1 MSLGVPRIQTGGLAV
16 STFSQGCDTRLT
28 DQAHDD
34 EDDISGGRPRAK
46 SDTSFLSAQSAQT
59 LLPPSTPG
67 GASMTSSIT
76 FRDVDSALHPD
87 PGTEA
92 DFEVENNKFAFS
104 PGQMN
109 KLLNPKS
116 LAAFTAL
123 GGLPGIERGLRT
135 DINAGLSIDEGDL
148 EGSVSFQDA
157 TKLQYQK
164 GESSPTTSTSTG
176 GQPGSFS
183 DRIRVFKANVI
194 PTKKATPL
202 WKLMWRAY
210 NDKVLLLL
218 TGAAV
223 ISLALGVSI
232 FSCLYLSITD
242 IFHSS
247 TKPSA
252 TIPYLRTL

>member
-1 MSLGVPRIQTGGLAV
+1 MRRRTKEIASFTIMALLLCAVGVG
-16 STFSQGCDTRLT
+16 
-28 DQAHDD
+28 
-34 EDDISGGRPRAK
+34 
-46 SDTSFLSAQSAQT
+46 QSW
-59 LLPPSTPG
+59 S
-67 GASMTSSIT
+67 
-76 FRDVDSALHPD
+76 V
-87 PGTEA
+87 
-92 DFEVENNKFAFS
+92 
-104 PGQMN
+104 
-109 KLLNPKS
+109 S
-116 LAAFTAL
+116 LAIINMCLISAIMAMGANIQWGYAGLVNFGVMGFTAL